1 MDSLD
6 IINTFSGCEELE
18 RLLPLIKDVA
28 IIEYDGKNID
38 FSEAVKHYLH
48 DKGLP
53 DDIVKRIV
61 LLGETNV
68 KKKASNFMLSKLFPH
83 ASISAVDKTWR
94 RVLPEEMEVHCSLVF
109 HNGCSALIS
118 EDTFDDV
125 LDADGNVFKIMVN
138 GTRSAYYVCLLNGD
152 NDAFSSLYS
161 LKSNLRLDGFKLKEV
176 KSAPSKSGHCAD
188 KLGYLTSC
196 VESLVAKDA
205 FFQAIDDAEQGCDE
219 CNQCAN
225 YSPHKRCPEAQRIVA
240 RYYREGLFVP
250 QSDVIAHQWE
260 VKASRQ
266 GLMSATIQVADDY
279 RAGSGCNQDIDKAL
293 QIYSRYAML
302 SGNAHCVDQIIKIA
316 EAEQSGS
323 AVVAVPYI
331 AQRAATGDDEM
342 LVKLCDA
349 FRNGAL
355 GLPIDPVQQKEWTAK
370 GAERGIP
377 RCMQAM
383 AEWCEADGDWKKSY
397 EWYVKLGKKMPELVD
412 KDKLDEAEIKMLTDG
427 ASADEVA
434 KIGRNYLYGYFG
446 LPRDTH
452 LAYRCLTYASDRG
465 VAYATGL
472 LGVMYLRGWEV
483 EVDEEMG
490 ISLLETA
497 AGAGDLLSM
506 DRLIPFRQDPMC
518 GYLYGSTWEELLFE
532 QIEKGIADGNPF
544 AYYLKGR
551 YIFIDYLYHFC
562 QDYREEA
569 IPYMKKA
576 AEADLP
582 QAQFELAKMYGCYVE
597 NICELG
603 VEWLKKAAENG
614 HYEAQG
620 QRGVLMFDSYAR
632 GAHDKVMFAYLKNAY
647 ERGCERV
654 YWYLAQC
661 YMHGYGTSVDKTLA
675 YPLYQKAAENGIELA
690 QERLCEAYY
699 RGDGPLQKDYTLCAK
714 WGEEA
719 IKQGNRQIR
728 FATAYSCAEIGKR
741 ERAKELYLEL
751 ASEGNGAAM
760 NNYANL
766 LSDVKEKLEW
776 FMKAVEHGDDYGMW
790 NAGRLYRDGR
800 GTDKNTTKAI
810 EYLTM
815 AANKGNAG
823 AMIDLADIYR
833 LGDGIDADG
842 NLAIQ
847 WYEKAAE
854 AGKTEALL
862 EIANIYLD
870 GKIVGQDADKAI
882 AYLKKAD
889 GEGNTEAEYKLATI
903 YEYGDGVP
911 KDLHRAISWYRKA
924 ANKKHLDAQRALKR
938 LHTNWLGADGKVT
951 NVPDDEIDGA
961 IPNIY

>member
-6 IINTFSGCEELE
+6 IISTFSGCEELE

-68 KKKASNFMLSKLFPH
+68 KKKANNFMISKLFPH

-94 RVLPEEMEVHCSLVF
+94 RVIPEELEIHCSLVF

-125 LDADGNVFKIMVN
+125 LDADGNAFKIMVN

-161 LKSNLRLDGFKLKEV
+161 LKSNLRLDDFKLKEV
-176 KSAPSKSGHCAD
+176 KPAPSKSGYCAD

-205 FFQAIDDAEQGCDE
+205 FFQAIDDAEQGCEE
-219 CNQCAN
+219 CDQCAN
-225 YSPHKRCPEAQRIVA
+225 YSPYKRCPEAQRIVA

-279 RAGSGCNQDIDKAL
+279 REGLGCNQDIDKAL

-302 SGNAHCVDQIIKIA
+302 SGNAHCVDQIMNIA

-331 AQRAATGDDEM
+331 AQRAAAGDDEM

-377 RCMQAM
+377 RCMLAM
-383 AEWCEADGDWKKSY
+383 AERCEAEGDWKGAY
-397 EWYVKLGKKMPELVD
+397 QWYVKVSEKVPELVD
-412 KDKLDEAEIKMLTDG
+412 KDKLDEAEIKMLTNG

-452 LAYRCLTYASDRG
+452 LAYRCLTYASDSG

-490 ISLLETA
+490 ISLQETA
-497 AGAGDLLSM
+497 AGVGDLLSM
-506 DRLIPFRQDPMC
+506 DRLTTLHHDARCCYHDGLKWERQ
-518 GYLYGSTWEELLFE
+518 LVE

-551 YIFIDYLYHFC
+551 YIYNGYLYSNNLT
-562 QDYREEA
+562 DA
-569 IPYMKKA
+569 IRCMEKA
-576 AEADLP
+576 AEADIP
-582 QAQFELAKMYGCYVE
+582 QAQFLLAEMYGSDESGEPSYLWK
-597 NICELG
+597 N
-603 VEWLKKAAENG
+603 WLKKAAENG

-620 QRGVLMFDSYAR
+620 VCGMLMFDSYSR

-647 ERGCERV
+647 ERGYEEV

-661 YMHGYGTSVDKTLA
+661 YMNGYGTGVDKALA

-690 QERLCEAYY
+690 QERLCKAYF

-719 IKQGNRQIR
+719 IGQGNRQIR
-728 FATAYSCAEIGKR
+728 FETAYSCAEIGKR

-751 ASEGNGAAM
+751 SNEGVAVAM
-760 NNYANL
+760 NNYACL
-766 LSDVKEKLEW
+766 LGDVNEEFEW
-776 FMKAVEHGDDYGMW
+776 FMKAAEHGNDYGMW
-790 NAGRLYRDGR
+790 NAGKNYRDGR

-815 AANKGNAG
+815 AANNGNVG
-823 AMIDLADIYR
+823 AMLDLADIYR
-833 LGDGIDADG
+833 SGNGIDADG
-842 NLAIQ
+842 NLAIH
-847 WYEKAAE
+847 WYERAAE

-862 EIANIYLD
+862 KIADIYLD
-870 GKIVGQDADKAI
+870 GKIAGQDADKAI

-889 GEGNTEAEYKLATI
+889 GEGDTEAEYKLATI
-903 YEYGDGVP
+903 YEYGDGIP

-938 LHTNWLGADGKVT
+938 LRTNWLGADGKVT

>member
-18 RLLPLIKDVA
+18 RLLPLINDVA

-68 KKKASNFMLSKLFPH
+68 KKKASNFLLSKLFPH

-118 EDTFDDV
+118 EDIFDDV
-125 LDADGNVFKIMVN
+125 LDADGNAFKIMVN

-161 LKSNLRLDGFKLKEV
+161 LKSNLRLDDFKLKEV
-176 KSAPSKSGHCAD
+176 KPAPSKSGHCAD

-205 FFQAIDDAEQGCDE
+205 FFQAIDDAEQGCEE
-219 CNQCAN
+219 CDQCAN
-225 YSPHKRCPEAQRIVA
+225 YSPHKHCPEAQRIVA

-279 RAGSGCNQDIDKAL
+279 RAGLGCNQDIDKAL

-316 EAEQSGS
+316 EAEQFGS
-323 AVVAVPYI
+323 TVVAVPYI

-383 AEWCEADGDWKKSY
+383 AEWCEADRDWKKSY
-397 EWYVKLGKKMPELVD
+397 EWYVKLGKKKPELVD

-446 LPRDTH
+446 SPRDTH
-452 LAYRCLTYASDRG
+452 LAHRCLSYASDHD

-472 LGVMYLRGWEV
+472 LGVTYLRGWGV
-483 EVDEEMG
+483 EIDEEMG
-490 ISLLETA
+490 KSLLEKA
-497 AGAGDLLSM
+497 AGAGDLMSI
-506 DRLIPFRQDPMC
+506 DRLTPFDQEPMH
-518 GYLYGSTWEELLFE
+518 GYLYGFEWKDLLVE

-544 AYYLKGR
+544 AYYLQGLN
-551 YIFIDYLYHFC
+551 IFNVGDFEE
-562 QDYREEA
+562 YREEA
-569 IPYMKKA
+569 ISYMEKA

-582 QAQFELAKMYGCYVE
+582 QAQFELALMYGCSDFFSS
-597 NICELG
+597 ELG
-603 VEWLKKAAENG
+603 VKWLKIAAENG

-620 QRGVLMFDSYAR
+620 MYGMRMFDTNVISH
-632 GAHDKVMFAYLKNAY
+632 GGKVMFSYLKNAY
-647 ERGCERV
+647 ERGYEKV

-661 YMHGYGTSVDKTLA
+661 YMHGYGTSVDKALA

-690 QERLCEAYY
+690 QERLCKAYF
-699 RGDGPLQKDYTLCAK
+699 RGDGPLQQDYTLCAK

-719 IKQGNRQIR
+719 IGQGNRQIR
-728 FATAYSCAEIGKR
+728 FETAYSCAEIGKR

-751 ASEGNGAAM
+751 AEEGNASAM
-760 NNYANL
+760 NNYACL
-766 LSDVKEKLEW
+766 LGDVNEEFEW
-776 FMKAVEHGDDYGMW
+776 FMKAAEHGNDYGMW
-790 NAGRLYRDGR
+790 NTGKNYRDGQ
-800 GTDKNTTKAI
+800 GTDRNIGKAI
-810 EYLTM
+810 EYLTL
-815 AANKGNAG
+815 AATNGNAG

-833 LGDGIDADG
+833 SGNGIDADG
-842 NLAIQ
+842 NLAIH

-862 EIANIYLD
+862 KIADIYLD
-870 GKIVGQDADKAI
+870 GKIAGQDADKAI

-889 GEGNTEAEYKLATI
+889 GEGDTEAEYKLATI